1 MFCKNCGSEIDN
13 NAKFCNNC
21 GAPQEVAPV
30 AAPVYEKPVQPAPQ
44 PTVPTYEAPAQPT
57 AAPVAPQQTPPQYNS
72 SVPYNPNGNLHP
84 PVQTKKSSKGCIV
97 AILIVVALFALI
109 IVGSI
114 IFAVV
119 GFSDSTT
126 SDDSSYSS
134 DISAITDTPN
144 AEYTAIFTDNNIIE
158 APAVFIGLDSRAFAI
173 IDDDGMIEKMEF
185 GYDGDKIKELVN
197 TIYYPI
203 GDYTDD
209 VITVLDETFRETFA
223 PAEELDC
230 CTVTYEQTAD
240 YYIITVHSIDL
251 NNISNLTK
259 LSDAGVITY
268 DGFAAY
274 LSIDVTADNLT
285 SQGYVE
291 R

>member
-30 AAPVYEKPVQPAPQ
+30 AAPVYEDPVQPTPQ
-44 PTVPTYEAPAQPT
+44 PTVPTYETSAQPT
-57 AAPVAPQQTPPQYNS
+57 VAPAPQQTPPQYNS
-72 SVPYNPNGNLHP
+72 SVPYNPNGNLQP
-84 PVQTKKSSKGCIV
+84 PVQAKKSSKGCIV
-97 AILIVVALFALI
+97 AILVVVALFALI

-119 GFSDSTT
+119 GFSDSST

-134 DISAITDTPN
+134 DISVITDTPN
-144 AEYTAIFTDNNIIE
+144 AEYTAIFTDHNIVE

-173 IDDDGMIEKMEF
+173 VDEDGMIEKMEF
-185 GYDGDKIKELVN
+185 GYDGDKIKELVD

-203 GDYTDD
+203 SGLTED
-209 VITVLDETFRETFA
+209 VISALDDTFRETFA

-251 NNISNLTK
+251 NNIVNLTE
-259 LSDAGVITY
+259 LSDVGVVTY
-268 DGFAAY
+268 DGFATY
-274 LSIDVTADNLT
+274 LSIDVTADNLI